1 MAENVFLLGIAC
13 IVQLLKNVRRLRK
26 AQHQQPFPPYRR
38 SESVPERRLNALQ
51 LKDYDG
57 GNALPTQT
65 LNFTT
70 LTANPPICLIQATR
84 TSSKHGVVC
93 RAYHSKDID
102 APWNMK
108 NPGNKARAA
117 ASVALTIL
125 VSTAVDISPVS
136 AATATRAAAPVSDPD
151 TLLERLYSKQ
161 TSSGSGGSSRLAGRD
176 RIRGVVQPPHL
187 ASGHSPH
194 TLTYDRWMSLLWRA

>member
-1 MAENVFLLGIAC
+1 
-13 IVQLLKNVRRLRK
+13 
-26 AQHQQPFPPYRR
+26 
-38 SESVPERRLNALQ
+38 
-51 LKDYDG
+51 
-57 GNALPTQT
+57 
-65 LNFTT
+65 
-70 LTANPPICLIQATR
+70 
-84 TSSKHGVVC
+84 
-93 RAYHSKDID
+93 
-102 APWNMK
+102 
-108 NPGNKARAA
+108 
-117 ASVALTIL
+117 
-125 VSTAVDISPVS
+125 VDISPVS